1 MSPPRHRRRRKP
13 QSPDVKDR
21 LIQTRVP
28 GRIESVL
35 KEEAQKRR
43 LTVSHLIRN
52 ILEDTFQLVDN
63 VVVGAGDIA
72 KDSAMLAEQ
81 VAQDAGKIVA
91 TVRDA
96 ARDAKRMVGTMQDV
110 PREEKAG
117 APDDPS
123 KFAHILAW
131 NQVIANRLVE
141 CGGCG
146 NEIHRGGVAHV
157 GMSTDPQAPP
167 AWLCPDCLNRL

>member
-1 MSPPRHRRRRKP
+1 MTPPRHRRRRKP
-13 QSPDVKDR
+13 RSPDVKDR

-52 ILEDTFQLVDN
+52 ILEDTFQLVGN

-72 KDSAMLAEQ
+72 KDSAILAEQ

-96 ARDAKRMVGTMQDV
+96 ARDAKKIVSTVRDAPGA
-110 PREEKAG
+110 EGKAG
-117 APDDPS
+117 APSDPS
-123 KFAHILAW
+123 KFAHVLAW
-131 NQVIANRLVE
+131 NQVIANQVVE
-141 CGGCG
+141 CGSCAK
-146 NEIHRGGVAHV
+146 EIPR
-157 GMSTDPQAPP
+157 
-167 AWLCPDCLNRL
+167 

>member
-1 MSPPRHRRRRKP
+1 
-13 QSPDVKDR
+13 

-91 TVRDA
+91 TVRGA
-96 ARDAKRMVGTMQDV
+96 ARDAKKIVSTARDA
-110 PREEKAG
+110 PREEAE
-117 APDDPS
+117 APRDPS
-123 KFAHILAW
+123 RFAHILAW

-141 CGGCG
+141 CGGCAKH
-146 NEIHRGGVAHV
+146 IPRGGVAHV
-157 GMSTDPQAPP
+157 GLSTDPQAPP
-167 AWLCPDCLNRL
+167 AWLCPDCLSRL

>member
-1 MSPPRHRRRRKP
+1 
-13 QSPDVKDR
+13 VKDR

-28 GRIESVL
+28 ERIESVL

-52 ILEDTFQLVDN
+52 ILEDTFELVDN
-63 VVVGAGDIA
+63 VVAGAGDIA
-72 KDSAMLAEQ
+72 KDSALLAEQ

-96 ARDAKRMVGTMQDV
+96 ARDAKKIVTTAREPAPENDHAGT
-110 PREEKAG
+110 PRDA
-117 APDDPS
+117 S
-123 KFAHILAW
+123 KFAHVLAW

-141 CGGCG
+141 CGSCG
-146 NEIHRGGVAHV
+146 KHISRGGVAHV
-157 GMSTDPQAPP
+157 GLSSDPQAPP
-167 AWLCPDCLNRL
+167 AWLCPDCLSRL

>member
-1 MSPPRHRRRRKP
+1 
-13 QSPDVKDR
+13 VKDR

-72 KDSAMLAEQ
+72 KDSAILAEQ
-81 VAQDAGKIVA
+81 VAEDAGKIVA

-96 ARDAKRMVGTMQDV
+96 ARDAKRIAATVRDV
-110 PREEKAG
+110 QRDEGSAG
-117 APDDPS
+117 APRDSS
-123 KFAHILAW
+123 KFAHVLAW
-131 NQVIANRLVE
+131 NQVIANRVVE
-141 CGGCG
+141 CAGCSKH
-146 NEIHRGGVAHV
+146 IARGGVAHI
-157 GMSTDPQAPP
+157 GLSSDPQAPP
-167 AWLCPDCLNRL
+167 AWLCPDCLSRL